1 MLLGAK
7 CARLAEEK
15 LKKIEEILYAT
26 AAAATSTV
34 VRLERK
40 ETKMAQRWGKG
51 KGGGDAVRPGPK
63 FGDGRK
69 RSEGKIPRASS
80 SNPPSGATCPN
91 GDSTQKLGGEKTWRN
106 PTLFWCPTSDRTQKK
121 KKAPRTIPR
130 ATHRQEK
137 RKRKK
142 KINKKKRNRRE
153 IQARSDPILT

>member
-1 MLLGAK
+1 M
-7 CARLAEEK
+7 
-15 LKKIEEILYAT
+15 YAT

-121 KKAPRTIPR
+121 KRLLERFHARPIDRRNAK
-130 ATHRQEK
+130 E
-137 RKRKK
+137 KK